1 MQLADA
7 VECIKVVMV
16 LQVLVQ
22 RFLEPRGLFPD
33 ESASLLLLSRI
44 IRLLRSGD
52 RALGR
57 LSLLRDLIK
66 QHHEKYKRLYP
77 MCVKPKLH
85 YLSHTPDVFQW
96 LRGNYSC
103 FTPERKHRWA
113 KRMASHSFKTFHRT
127 LLHRLTRM
135 GCQAMKGHET
145 FIPYRLEDK
154 PRGPSDALLG
164 SLRALGVHDA
174 RDCMLSSSHLK
185 TPRGILHKGDLLGL
199 GSGEFGLA
207 LGVLSIS
214 DVVAGRVETRLVAL
228 VDALNR
234 ITPLQH
240 ARETGIVR
248 RERLVRAQCLLGACI
263 VYVQGDVH
271 HVVLSPDTR
280 DEV

>member
-1 MQLADA
+1 
-7 VECIKVVMV
+7 
-16 LQVLVQ
+16 
-22 RFLEPRGLFPD
+22 
-33 ESASLLLLSRI
+33 
-44 IRLLRSGD
+44 
-52 RALGR
+52 
-57 LSLLRDLIK
+57 
-66 QHHEKYKRLYP
+66 
-77 MCVKPKLH
+77 
-85 YLSHTPDVFQW
+85 
-96 LRGNYSC
+96 
-103 FTPERKHRWA
+103 
-113 KRMASHSFKTFHRT
+113 
-127 LLHRLTRM
+127 
-135 GCQAMKGHET
+135 MKGHET

-199 GSGEFGLA
+199 GSGECGLA

-214 DVVAGRVETRLVAL
+214 DVVAGRVETRLFAL